1 MRGGKIVGFS
11 LFVEKYNRYTYICK
25 RDWWDYR
32 ISGGGTL
39 MGGNN
44 VRWNFSKFG

>member
-25 RDWWDYR
+25 K
-32 ISGGGTL
+32 IGGTTESVE
-39 MGGNN
+39 GGRLWGGKN